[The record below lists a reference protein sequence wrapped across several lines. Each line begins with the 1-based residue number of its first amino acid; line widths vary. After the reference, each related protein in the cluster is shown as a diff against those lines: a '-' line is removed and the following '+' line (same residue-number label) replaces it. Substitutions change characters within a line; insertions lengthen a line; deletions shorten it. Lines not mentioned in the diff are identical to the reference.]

1 MDVQR
6 FSSNDHR
13 DNTRAL
19 EVHSDLQAPGSSCQT
34 WEMPEPNE
42 LNGGL
47 YLKKP
52 GLGHLSRNGRFF
64 HINDKRILFLLREIG

>member
-1 MDVQR
+1 MAVYR

-19 EVHSDLQAPGSSCQT
+19 EVHSDLQVPGSSCQT

-42 LNGGL
+42 LHSGNL
-47 YLKKP
+47 T
-52 GLGHLSRNGRFF
+52 
-64 HINDKRILFLLREIG
+64 